1 MKVVYRTVKQE
12 LDEIITAAAE
22 QNRRISY
29 IELTESEHRQIRNEL
44 APHLMY
50 PNIFGDV
57 TFPDRYL
64 GVELRVKR

>member
-12 LDEIITAAAE
+12 LDAIIKAAAE

-29 IELTESEHRQIRNEL
+29 IELTESEHRQIHSEL
-44 APHLMY
+44 APHLMH

-57 TFPDRYL
+57 TFADSYL
-64 GVELRVKR
+64 GVELRVTR